1 MPALYEKQ
9 ADEAE
14 LNAFGLQLSDYDAAP
29 VIYWPE
35 NAAAVHL
42 FCRLGTQW
50 RSGMGGPTGLDYA
63 AVYPLIDRL
72 QLAPDEWDWL
82 LEDIRT
88 LEIAALNAMNQKDQ

>member
-1 MPALYEKQ
+1 MAEI
-9 ADEAE
+9 EA
-14 LNAFGLQLSDYDAAP
+14 AGLTPDDIDT

-42 FCRLGTQW
+42 FCRLRTQW
-50 RSGMGGPTGLDYA
+50 RVGGMGGPTGHDYA

-72 QLAPDEWDWL
+72 QLDPDEWDLL

-88 LEIAALNAMNQKDQ
+88 LEHAALAVMNTKD